1 MELLLHYLLSP
12 YYITFCLLTA
22 LLTVAG
28 YVDDGDA
35 DGARRNP
42 AHPPPT
48 PEPPSHVI
56 YHSLELLASYYLSN

>member
-1 MELLLHYLLSP
+1 MEWLLHYLLSL
-12 YYITFCLLTA
+12 YYISYCLLTA

-28 YVDDGDA
+28 DVDDGDA
-35 DGARRNP
+35 NGARRNP

-56 YHSLELLASYYLSN
+56 NH